1 METVSV
7 KFEEDFLIDI
17 EKTMKKHRYT
27 TKTEFIREAVRD
39 KIDDLE
45 KEEALARVR
54 KFYGAGA
61 RKGRKITYEDE
72 RRVREEVGREFA
84 KKFGINLD

>member
-7 KFEEDFLIDI
+7 KFEDNFLEDI

-39 KIDDLE
+39 KIKDLE
-45 KEEALARVR
+45 KEEALLRLKKA
-54 KFYGAGA
+54 YGASK
-61 RKGRKITYEDE
+61 RKTTDE
-72 RRVREEVGREFA
+72 QLHKASEKAVKEIA
-84 KKFGINLD
+84 KELGVNLE